1 MGIDLK
7 ILIVHKY
14 DNQEGHAHSM
24 LEWGRANNIL
34 YFNGI
39 FILPQFKLYSYLADT
54 PNKYHKE
61 GHYYGEMG
69 TNPYGDPMSY
79 IRIEDFVNQALN
91 MKDIDYYQQGIIE
104 FLKHLNS
111 DGLLGLYYH

>member
-7 ILIVHKY
+7 ILIIHKY
-14 DNQEGHAHSM
+14 DDQQGHAHSM
-24 LEWGRANNIL
+24 LEWGQANNIL

-79 IRIEDFVNQALN
+79 IKIEDFLNQVRIEDTDMWQE
-91 MKDIDYYQQGIIE
+91 GIIS
-104 FLKHLNS
+104 FLHFLNG
-111 DGLLGLYYH
+111 DNLLGLYYH